1 MLGAVKLTTNTTDFW
16 IYMCFGYGIEFDAHE
31 SFSLYNGSG
40 KNMII
45 FWCRYEILVQTA
57 EKECAINFSEQQIE
71 FCFILSLHHDRVT
84 SYLFA
89 KRFFS

>member
-1 MLGAVKLTTNTTDFW
+1 
-16 IYMCFGYGIEFDAHE
+16 MCFGYGIEFDTYE

-40 KNMII
+40 KSMII

>member
-1 MLGAVKLTTNTTDFW
+1 MLGAVNLTKNTTDFW
-16 IYMCFGYGIEFDAHE
+16 IYMCFRNGIEFDTYE

-57 EKECAINFSEQQIE
+57 EKEYAINFSEQQIE
-71 FCFILSLHHDRVT
+71 FCLSLLCDRVT
-84 SYLFA
+84 IYLFV
-89 KRFFS
+89 KRFFSW

>member
-1 MLGAVKLTTNTTDFW
+1 
-16 IYMCFGYGIEFDAHE
+16 MCFGYGIEFDTYE

-40 KNMII
+40 KSMII

-71 FCFILSLHHDRVT
+71 FCCNVIG
-84 SYLFA
+84 
-89 KRFFS
+89 